1 MMMCQCG
8 VKMNYATIK
17 KFDIANGPGVGLSLF
32 VSGCTHHCK
41 GCFNEEAW
49 DFNFGERYT
58 KETTQNIVE
67 FYQSNPQ
74 VKTFSLL
81 GGEPFDQG
89 CDSLYIIDL
98 VRRLR
103 QETNCENF
111 WVWSGYTFDKILQS
125 REKVKMLLYFDVLVD
140 GKFEL
145 DKKDPRLMYRGSSN
159 QRVIDIQKSIDSDE
173 VILWSEND
181 DL

>member
-1 MMMCQCG
+1 MMCQCG

-67 FYQSNPQ
+67 FYQNNPQ

-159 QRVIDIQKSIDSDE
+159 QRVIDIQKSIDSGE

>member
-1 MMMCQCG
+1 M
-8 VKMNYATIK
+8 VHIIK
-17 KFDIANGPGVGLSLF
+17 KFEQGMRVYRKQQVLRKIFVERDSLNEYIDKLRHIEEHLANENV
-32 VSGCTHHCK
+32 
-41 GCFNEEAW
+41 
-49 DFNFGERYT
+49 R
-58 KETTQNIVE
+58 
-67 FYQSNPQ
+67 
-74 VKTFSLL
+74 
-81 GGEPFDQG
+81 
-89 CDSLYIIDL
+89 LYIIDL
-98 VRRLR
+98 VSRLR